1 MSKRPLLSARSI
13 LLFRHSAF
21 AVVGPSFYLG
31 PLSKGLGGLEISG
44 SIALPDRIH
53 RFIPL
58 VANDSRHYFALKDDT
73 ETESLRGTGP
83 FASSLVS
90 QRSMECLLI
99 LDDGTRFSDS
109 AP

>member
-1 MSKRPLLSARSI
+1 MPGPSSSSVMSKRPLLSARSI

-21 AVVGPSFYLG
+21 AVVGPSFYLA

-83 FASSLVS
+83 FASLSPLFREVT
-90 QRSMECLLI
+90 I
-99 LDDGTRFSDS
+99 W
-109 AP
+109 AI